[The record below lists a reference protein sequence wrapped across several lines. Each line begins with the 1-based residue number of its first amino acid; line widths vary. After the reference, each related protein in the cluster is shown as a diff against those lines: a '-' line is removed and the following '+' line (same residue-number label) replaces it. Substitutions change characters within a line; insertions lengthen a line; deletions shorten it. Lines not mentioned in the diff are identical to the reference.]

1 MPSLIKLIAVSTT
14 DISGSTP
21 LLTDISLDIDHGELL
36 GIQGRSGAGK
46 STLLR
51 LLNRLQEV
59 SNGNI
64 FYDQKSLGEYPI
76 QQLRREIVLVP
87 QEPKLLDMTVEE
99 SLTYPLELQ
108 KVSKTECQRR
118 RIRACDLWEIPA
130 DWLDR
135 QELQLSV
142 GQRQLVT
149 LVRGTML
156 NPRILLLDEP
166 TAALD
171 PALARKVLKKLKL
184 LNEENGTTIIM
195 VNHTPEYLE
204 AFVERIV
211 CLEGGQLKGEKILEE
226 NQDSLFS

>member
-1 MPSLIKLIAVSTT
+1 MSSLLKLIGVSTT
-14 DISGSTP
+14 DITGSIP
-21 LLTDISLDIDHGELL
+21 LLTNISLDIGHGELL

-51 LLNRLQEV
+51 LLNRLQEI

-64 FYDQKSLGEYPI
+64 FYGEKSLNEYPI

-87 QEPKLLDMTVEE
+87 QEPKLLGMTVEE
-99 SLTYPLELQ
+99 SLIYPLELQ

-118 RIRACDLWEIPA
+118 QIRACDIWEIPL

-171 PALARKVLKKLKL
+171 PALARKVLKQLKL
-184 LNEENGTTIIM
+184 LNEENGTTIVM

-204 AFVERIV
+204 AFSERIIY
-211 CLEGGQLKGEKILEE
+211 LEEGQLKREEILG
-226 NQDSLFS
+226 

>member
-1 MPSLIKLIAVSTT
+1 MSSLLKLIGVSTT
-14 DISGSTP
+14 DITGSIP
-21 LLTDISLDIDHGELL
+21 LLTNISLDIDHGELL

-59 SNGNI
+59 SDGNI
-64 FYDQKSLGEYPI
+64 FYDEKSLNQYPI

-87 QEPKLLDMTVEE
+87 QEPKLLGMTVEE

-108 KVSKTECQRR
+108 KISKTECKRR
-118 RIRACDLWEIPA
+118 QILACDLWEIPT

-135 QELQLSV
+135 SELQLSV
-142 GQRQLVT
+142 GQRQLIT

-156 NPRILLLDEP
+156 NPRILLLDES

-171 PALARKVLKKLKL
+171 PALAQKVLQQLKL
-184 LNEENGTTIIM
+184 LNEETGTTIIM
-195 VNHTPEYLE
+195 VNHNPEYLE
-204 AFVERIV
+204 VFAERII
-211 CLEGGQLKGEKILEE
+211 CLEAGQLVGEEVLGK
-226 NQDSLFS
+226 N